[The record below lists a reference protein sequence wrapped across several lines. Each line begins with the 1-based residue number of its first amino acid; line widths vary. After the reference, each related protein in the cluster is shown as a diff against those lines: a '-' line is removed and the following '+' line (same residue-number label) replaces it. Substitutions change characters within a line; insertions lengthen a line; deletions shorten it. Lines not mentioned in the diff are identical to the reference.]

1 MIVLP
6 NALGLIHNYDT
17 RMNPP
22 DLLLAIDVG
31 TGSVRAALVNATGRT
46 EAFAAREHEQIVPR
60 FGWSEQRPADWWH
73 GAVESIRRVLAEV
86 QDAPGRLAG
95 VAACGQMHGTVLI
108 DADGNLTLNEVS
120 LWNDKRTRSLVDR
133 FTQAYGAE
141 AFLSLTANPPTVAWP
156 AFKLQWI
163 REHQAEAYARA
174 STVFMPKDYIN
185 FRLTGERAID
195 LSEAS
200 CTYLLDVGASCWSP
214 ELAGVFG
221 LEMGKLPPLRRP
233 ADVLGQVSK
242 PAAAETGLREGT
254 PVMVGAGDYPLTLL
268 GSGVIEPGMGSD
280 VTGTST
286 LITVMANEPVLDPV
300 ITNVQ
305 GVTGSWAAFTILD
318 AGGDAMRWARRAFHE
333 NQYPYTQIV
342 ELAASAPAGAEA
354 LLFLP
359 YLNGERLGNNVNA
372 RGQFV
377 GLTGRHG
384 LAHLHRAV
392 MEGVAFASAR
402 NVQIMK
408 RRGATL
414 DRLVAAGGG
423 AKTRLW
429 LEIKASIYQCPI
441 LTTVDAECGVLGC
454 AILAAVGAGLQ
465 PDVPSAV
472 SHFVKYAEEIPPNEV
487 WMERYAPMQGLF
499 DDLCIAGAPFWQR
512 FDRLSPETQAN

>member
-1 MIVLP
+1 MS
-6 NALGLIHNYDT
+6 
-17 RMNPP
+17 PP
-22 DLLLAIDVG
+22 DLLLAIDIG
-31 TGSVRAALVNATGRT
+31 TGSVRAALIDGAGRT
-46 EAFAAREHEQIVPR
+46 VAFAAREHEQIVPR
-60 FGWSEQRPADWWH
+60 FGWSEQRPADWWQ

-86 QDAPGRLAG
+86 GDADGRVAG

-108 DADGNLTLNEVS
+108 DADGNLTLNQVS
-120 LWNDKRTRSLVDR
+120 LWNDKRTRGLVDQ
-133 FTQAYGAE
+133 FTE
-141 AFLSLTANPPTVAWP
+141 AHGVEKFLQLTANPPTVAWP

-163 REHQAEAYARA
+163 REHQAQAYADA

-185 FRLTGERAID
+185 FRLTGERATD

-200 CTYLLDVGASCWSP
+200 CTYLLDVAASRWSP

-221 LEMGKLPPLRRP
+221 LELGKLPPLRRP
-233 ADVLGQVSK
+233 ADVLGKVSK
-242 PAAAETGLREGT
+242 IAAAETGLREGT
-254 PVMVGAGDYPLTLL
+254 PVMTGAGDYPLTLL
-268 GSGVIEPGMGSD
+268 GSGVIKPGMGSD

-286 LITVMANEPVLDPV
+286 LITVMAEQPLLDPV

-305 GVTGSWAAFTILD
+305 GVTGTWAAFTILD

-333 NQYPYTQIV
+333 NQYPYAEIV
-342 ELAASAPAGAEA
+342 KWAESAPAGAEA

-359 YLNGERLGNNVNA
+359 YLNGERLGDNVNA
-372 RGQFV
+372 RAQFV

-384 LAHLHRAV
+384 ITHLHRAV

-402 NVQIMK
+402 NVRIMK

-441 LTTVDAECGVLGC
+441 LTTVDPECGVLGC

-472 SHFVKYAEEIPPNEV
+472 SHFVRYAEEIPPNEA
-487 WMERYAPMQGLF
+487 WMERYAPMQDLF
-499 DDLCIAGAPFWQR
+499 DDLYTVSAGFWQR
-512 FDRLSPETQAN
+512 FDRISPELHPPNSNEHQRTDRNRNPR